1 MAQPVLEDL
10 RADVLRKLLR
20 LAPVLDRLT
29 AEGLARRGLS
39 HARARLLHVLADEG
53 PQVMSALSNALDIT
67 PRAVTALVDRLESD
81 NLVRRCDHPTDRR
94 STVVELTPTGRR
106 TCRGMR
112 AGHRRLAEELL
123 GSFDRTGLTASGRVL
138 DQVASGLDRRRA
150 GRHTA

>member
-1 MAQPVLEDL
+1 MAQPALEDV

-39 HARARLLHVLADEG
+39 HARARLLHVVADEG
-53 PQVMSALSNALDIT
+53 PQVMSALSDALDIT

-81 NLVRRCDHPTDRR
+81 NLVRRCEHPTDRR

-106 TCRGMR
+106 TCREMR
-112 AGHRRLAEELL
+112 AGYRRLAEELL
-123 GSFDRTGLTASGRVL
+123 GSFDRTGLTTSGRLL

-150 GRHTA
+150 GRRTA